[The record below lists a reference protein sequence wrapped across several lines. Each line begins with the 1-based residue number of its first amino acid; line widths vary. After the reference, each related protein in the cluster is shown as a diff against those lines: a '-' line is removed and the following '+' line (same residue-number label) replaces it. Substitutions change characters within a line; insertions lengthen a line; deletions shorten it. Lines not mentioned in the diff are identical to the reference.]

1 MAGTERVLPPPPTLL
16 PDDDEVVETADEVAV
31 EGVEDEAEALTRMPI
46 RAADARCGAA
56 IVGRAAGRRRRHH
69 RRREGAAGRERMVLE
84 FINANTHRRASLDHF
99 YPCVWI

>member
-31 EGVEDEAEALTRMPI
+31 EGVEDAAEALTRMPI
-46 RAADARCGAA
+46 RAADDARCGAA

-69 RRREGAAGRERMVLE
+69 RRGEGLREENAWCWNSSTQIQGWAGGCAPRLG
-84 FINANTHRRASLDHF
+84 
-99 YPCVWI
+99 